1 MRRRGSILLA
11 ACALLL
17 AGCGSGEETAATAE
31 TVEGTVPTETESQGG
46 GEGDA
51 AAGMEIF
58 ASAGCGSCHTYGK
71 ANSNG
76 QIGPNLDD
84 SSIDFDG
91 AVDRVTNGRGAMPA
105 FKDQLS
111 SEEIN
116 NVAAFVTSD

>member
-1 MRRRGSILLA
+1 MA

-17 AGCGSGEETAATAE
+17 AGCGSGEEAAPTAE
-31 TVEGTVPTETESQGG
+31 TVEGTIPTETQSQG

-76 QIGPNLDD
+76 TVGPNLDD
-84 SSIDFDG
+84 SEIDFDG
-91 AVDRVTNGRGAMPA
+91 AVERITNGQGVMPA

-111 SEEIN
+111 EEQIN
-116 NVAAFVTSD
+116 DVAAFVTSE